1 MLWSLAMTIFTPVSR
16 IPKEYYVT
24 PEIDQKLKE
33 ITPKM
38 GERYLPDSSN
48 AEEVRQQSKI
58 LEDFASEN
66 GLTFVEM
73 DAHGRLRYCYQ
84 CSLIK
89 PDRSHHCSSCG
100 FCVVK
105 FDHHCPWINK
115 CVSYRNYKYFL
126 LYLFYGTSFLVF
138 GFITSLEAIV
148 RFAIDDKPIDK
159 LDEFIPVAVSILI
172 YIGFSYYPLGE
183 LLIYHARLV
192 WDNETTC
199 EQAKPPMI
207 R

>member
-1 MLWSLAMTIFTPVSR
+1 MGDRYFP
-16 IPKEYYVT
+16 
-24 PEIDQKLKE
+24 DQ
-33 ITPKM
+33 
-38 GERYLPDSSN
+38 SN
-48 AEEVRQQSKI
+48 QEQVREQSKI
-58 LEDFASEN
+58 LDDFSNEH

-73 DAHGRLRYCYQ
+73 DAHGKLRYCYQ

-126 LYLFYGTSFLVF
+126 LYLFYGTTFLVF
-138 GFITSLEAIV
+138 ELITSLEVLI
-148 RFAIDDKPIDK
+148 RFGLSDNIMRDLDD
-159 LDEFIPVAVSILI
+159 FIPVAVSILI
-172 YIGFSYYPLGE
+172 HIGFSYYPLGE

-199 EQAKPPMI
+199 EQAKPPLI